1 MTKYK
6 QLTLDQ
12 RYVIYGLNQE
22 GFTQRYIAGQLG
34 AHPSTVNRE
43 LHRNSAKGNY
53 NPKAAHL
60 FAIKR
65 RGKPRRPSVLTNE
78 VLRRIRRLIRADWS
92 PEQITGRLKENG
104 QSTISHETIYK
115 YIYLDKAQ
123 GGHLHLHLRCQK
135 TRRRLYG
142 SGKRVLI
149 PNRVS
154 IDERPAVVDDRSRIG
169 DWEIDTIVPS
179 RGHKEVL
186 LTVVERY
193 SRFTMI
199 AKLKNRDSYHTA
211 EKMINLM
218 RTYKGKILTITS
230 DNGLEFSCHNL
241 VSKALKADVYFAHCY
256 KSWERGLNENTNG
269 LIRQYFPKKTNF
281 HDVTQAQIQRATRRL
296 NSRPRKCLGY
306 RTPTEVFYN
315 REIALV
321 T

>member
-1 MTKYK
+1 
-6 QLTLDQ
+6 
-12 RYVIYGLNQE
+12 
-22 GFTQRYIAGQLG
+22 
-34 AHPSTVNRE
+34 VNRE
-43 LHRNSAKGNY
+43 LHRNISRGIY
-53 NPKAAHL
+53 DPKTAHVIAL
-60 FAIKR
+60 KR
-65 RGKPRRPSVLTNE
+65 RGKARRPSVLTDE
-78 VLRRIRRLIRADWS
+78 VTRRIRRLIRADWS

-104 QSTISHETIYK
+104 QPAISHETIYK

-123 GGHLHLHLRCQK
+123 GGQLHHHLRCQK

-149 PNRVS
+149 PNRIS
-154 IDERPAVVDDRSRIG
+154 IDERPAAVDSRSRIG
-169 DWEIDTIVPS
+169 DWEVDTIVPS

-199 AKLKNRDSYHTA
+199 AKLKNRDSFHTA
-211 EKMINLM
+211 ERMINLM
-218 RTYKGKILTITS
+218 RTYKEKVLTITS
-230 DNGLEFSCHNL
+230 DNGLEFSCHKH
-241 VSKALKADVYFAHCY
+241 VSKALKADIYFAHTY

-269 LIRQYFPKKTNF
+269 LIRQYFPKKTSF

-296 NSRPRKCLGY
+296 NSRPRKCLGF
-306 RTPTEVFYN
+306 RTPTEVFHN

>member
-22 GFTQRYIAGQLG
+22 GFTQRSIAGQLG
-34 AHPSTVNRE
+34 VHPSTVNRE
-43 LHRNSAKGNY
+43 LHRSSAKGDY
-53 NPKAAHL
+53 NPKTAHL

-65 RGKPRRPSVLTNE
+65 RGTPRRPSVLTNE
-78 VLRRIRRLIRADWS
+78 VLRQIRRLIRADWS
-92 PEQITGRLKENG
+92 PEQITGRLRKNG
-104 QSTISHETIYK
+104 QPTISHETIYK

-123 GGHLHLHLRCQK
+123 GGQLHHHLRCQK

-142 SGKRVLI
+142 SGKRILI

-154 IDERPAVVDDRSRIG
+154 IDERPVVVDNRSRIG
-169 DWEIDTIVPS
+169 DWEVDTMVPS

-199 AKLKNRDSYHTA
+199 AKLKSRDSYHTA
-211 EKMINLM
+211 ERMINLM
-218 RTYKGKILTITS
+218 GTYKSKVLTITS

-241 VSKALKADVYFAHCY
+241 ISKAL
-256 KSWERGLNENTNG
+256 
-269 LIRQYFPKKTNF
+269 
-281 HDVTQAQIQRATRRL
+281 TRISHQEKDFRF
-296 NSRPRKCLGY
+296 S
-306 RTPTEVFYN
+306 
-315 REIALV
+315 
-321 T
+321 